1 MIEETHATTALSR
14 RCILTGFAIAL
25 AALPVLP
32 ALASGGS
39 GAKAF
44 LSDIYRRYV
53 GSSVQGISLD
63 SVKTVRSYFTFGLAS
78 LIIEDR
84 AANRGE
90 RPVLDGDPFIGSH
103 DWDISNLAIGVKDT
117 GPLKAIG
124 TVTFMNSGKA
134 EQVVLELLRSGN
146 DWRIADVAWESG
158 TLRALYRR
166 HAASPFRASMVRR
179 GCRPCAR
186 GWRSTP
192 DWRDRQ
198 H

>member
-1 MIEETHATTALSR
+1 MIEEAHATTALSR

-44 LSDIYRRYV
+44 LSDIYRCYV
-53 GSSVQGISLD
+53 GSSAQGISLN

-84 AANRGE
+84 AAAANHGE
-90 RPVLDGDPFIGSH
+90 PPVLDGDPFIGSH
-103 DWDISNLAIGVKDT
+103 DWDISKLAIDVKDT
-117 GPLKAIG
+117 GPFKAIG

-158 TLRALYRR
+158 TLRALYR
-166 HAASPFRASMVRR
+166 HAAHDGESMVR
-179 GCRPCAR
+179 
-186 GWRSTP
+186 
-192 DWRDRQ
+192 
-198 H
+198 

>member
-1 MIEETHATTALSR
+1 MIEKAHARTALSR
-14 RCILTGFAIAL
+14 RCILTGFTIAL

-53 GSSVQGISLD
+53 GSSAQGIPLN
-63 SVKTVRSYFTFGLAS
+63 SVKTVRTYFTFGLAS

-84 AANRGE
+84 AAAANRGE
-90 RPVLDGDPFIGSH
+90 PPVLDGDPFIGSH
-103 DWDISNLAIGVKDT
+103 DWDISKLAIDVKDT
-117 GPLKAIG
+117 GPFKAIG

-158 TLRALYRR
+158 TLRALYR
-166 HAASPFRASMVRR
+166 HAAHDGESVVR
-179 GCRPCAR
+179 
-186 GWRSTP
+186 
-192 DWRDRQ
+192 
-198 H
+198 